1 MKSILRLRRFVTPYR
16 LYAVAALMLLLG
28 MVASDLL
35 IPRLTQR
42 IIDEG
47 IASGDLRVVVTT
59 SLMMLAAALLAALF
73 ALGNNYFSVRVA
85 QHVAH
90 DVRGALVRKVQT
102 FSFGNLDELRTGNLI
117 TRSTSDVHMVQMIV
131 MMSLRIL
138 TRAPIWIVGASI
150 MLILTSP
157 RLALM
162 MVAFVPLIVLFVL
175 WFARK
180 ARPMYAWVQER
191 LDRLNTVLQEN
202 LAGVRVVKAFVR
214 ERHEV
219 ERFAD
224 ANVELMEKNI
234 RIMRLVAILLPT
246 MMLILNLGVAGAI
259 WLGGTATLASGM
271 TVGEVVASINYLT
284 FALFPLM
291 MLAGMLAPIAA
302 ADASA
307 ARILEVLDAEP
318 QVAERPGAQALVD
331 PGGRIAFEEVS
342 FGYGADGGEPVL
354 CDLSFVA
361 EPGETVAI
369 LGATGSGKSSLIHL
383 IPRFYD
389 VSGGRI
395 TFDGVDLRDLRLSS
409 LRENI
414 GIALQEAVLFGGTI
428 RENVTYG
435 RPDATEEEIRAACNA
450 AQALDFIESFPDGFD
465 TEIGQRGVTLSGG
478 QRQRLAI
485 ARALVVRPKVLILDD
500 STSAVDIE
508 TEVRLQDALDR
519 LIAESEHSTTR
530 FIVAQ
535 RISTVLLAD
544 KILVLD
550 RGRIES
556 CGTHAELFERSPI
569 YREIFLS
576 QLGAGT
582 GGSSQDELPGEELGA
597 GTGAS
602 SPGEL
607 ASENAGAGRGASS
620 PSELANENVGAGRGA
635 SSPGELRD
643 DGIVADGNSQGDFP
657 SDVTEVTS

>member
-1 MKSILRLRRFVTPYR
+1 MKSIARLLRFVTPYR
-16 LYAVAALMLLLG
+16 LYAIAALILLLG

-42 IIDEG
+42 IIDQG
-47 IASGDLRVVVTT
+47 IASSDLGIVLTT
-59 SLMMLAAALLAALF
+59 SLMMLGAALLAALF

-90 DVRGALVRKVQT
+90 DIRSALVRKVQS

-138 TRAPIWIVGASI
+138 TRAPIWIVGASV

-162 MVAFVPLIVLFVL
+162 MAAFVPLIVLFVI
-175 WFARK
+175 WFARR
-180 ARPMYAWVQER
+180 ARPMFTWVQER

-214 ERHEV
+214 ERHEI

-246 MMLILNLGVAGAI
+246 MTLILNLGVAGAI
-259 WLGGTATLASGM
+259 WLGGTATLAGGM

-307 ARILEVLDAEP
+307 SRILEVLDAEP
-318 QVAERPGAQALVD
+318 RVAERPGARALVE
-331 PGGRIAFEEVS
+331 PEGRIAFEDVS

-354 CDLSFVA
+354 CDVSFVA

-369 LGATGSGKSSLIHL
+369 LGATGSGKSTLIHL

-389 VSGGRI
+389 ATEGRV
-395 TFDGVDLRDLRLSS
+395 TFDGIDVRDLQLTS
-409 LRENI
+409 LRGNI
-414 GIALQEAVLFGGTI
+414 GIALQEAVLFAGTI

-435 RPDATEEEIRAACNA
+435 RPDATDEEIRAACEA
-450 AQALDFIESFPDGFD
+450 AQALDFIESLSEGFD

-485 ARALVVRPKVLILDD
+485 ARALVVRPRILILDD

-508 TEVRLQDALDR
+508 TEVRLQDALDH
-519 LIAESEHSTTR
+519 LIAESEDKTTR

-544 KILVLD
+544 KIVVLD

-556 CGTHAELFERSPI
+556 CGTHTDLLERSPI
-569 YREIFLS
+569 YREIFES
-576 QLGAGT
+576 QLGK
-582 GGSSQDELPGEELGA
+582 GGG
-597 GTGAS
+597 
-602 SPGEL
+602 
-607 ASENAGAGRGASS
+607 
-620 PSELANENVGAGRGA
+620 V
-635 SSPGELRD
+635 
-643 DGIVADGNSQGDFP
+643 
-657 SDVTEVTS
+657 